1 MHITFMYCFPPNVEA
16 DRNCGIKDTWKKN
29 EYELFKANTWT
40 YYTLVMLETEVAS
53 GSERMLG
60 R

>member
-1 MHITFMYCFPPNVEA
+1 MYCFPPNDEA
-16 DRNCGIKDTWKKN
+16 DRNCGIKDTWKKS